1 MVSESVVDGAQ
12 VVKRPVPE
20 QAGAV
25 VAKVNATCQGLRS
38 FQQTR
43 CLLITGLVVL
53 VLAGLFTLADWMW
66 VLSTLSRGEFL
77 LLMAGTAVLVWRR
90 LVPSA
95 RKLSCQNAAD
105 DIETAF
111 PQLGQRVR
119 TTLEYAEP
127 TPDTMPAAP
136 GLVQALAVDTK
147 RRTQDLDFLSLVPW
161 RFLRWL
167 VVGLAFLVLLYLI
180 GLGSGRE
187 LRTAALRLLLIP
199 VHYTQLEVEPGHHT
213 LKAGQDLTVR
223 VLLKGR
229 PVAAVE
235 IQYRP
240 RDGGEEW
247 TRLPLEPPVADAPG
261 SPDTRE
267 ATVKDCQQDLEYR
280 VLAGPLT
287 SKTYQVTVL
296 RPLVLEA
303 IEAAIEPPAY
313 TRRPATMVKEGNFK
327 VIEGSRVRFRIRLDR
342 PVQTA
347 QLLFATVGR
356 SPKPRE
362 NLPPLE
368 LSMEGQDLLGELAEV
383 RKEVE
388 YEIFAEAAD
397 GMRWRRIVFVSRCS
411 SIASRRSALS
421 TGKAHRGDAEH
432 RGPYA
437 GRGHRRLRPG
447 PGRHRLPDR
456 QRAEEDPSAA
466 RGSSPA
472 DVCDAGGDPG
482 PGGAPG
488 QLPGWRDLLC
498 LRRG

>member
-1 MVSESVVDGAQ
+1 
-12 VVKRPVPE
+12 
-20 QAGAV
+20 
-25 VAKVNATCQGLRS
+25 
-38 FQQTR
+38 
-43 CLLITGLVVL
+43 
-53 VLAGLFTLADWMW
+53 
-66 VLSTLSRGEFL
+66 
-77 LLMAGTAVLVWRR
+77 
-90 LVPSA
+90 
-95 RKLSCQNAAD
+95 
-105 DIETAF
+105 
-111 PQLGQRVR
+111 
-119 TTLEYAEP
+119 
-127 TPDTMPAAP
+127 MPAAP

-397 GMRWRRIVFVSRCS
+397 GMRLEADRFRIQVQLDRKPAIRFVKPEKRIEVTPSTEVRMRVEATDDFGLARAGIVYQIGNGPKKTLLLHEDPAQPTS
-411 SIASRRSALS
+411 VTLAATLALEEHQVS
-421 TGKAHRGDAEH
+421 FRDGVTYYAFAEDN
-432 RGPYA
+432 Y
-437 GRGHRRLRPG
+437 
-447 PGRHRLPDR
+447 PGRPHRTVTELQFIDIRPYKR
-456 QRAEEDPSAA
+456 SYQLLESG
-466 RGSSPA
+466 GS
-472 DVCDAGGDPG
+472 
-482 PGGAPG
+482 
-488 QLPGWRDLLC
+488 
-498 LRRG
+498 